1 MKFFLMNLCVFLIV
15 LSFTSASYGDENLSQ
30 SLHYQEEVVS
40 EVEKSSTETS
50 KIQKD
55 SDVKVHKNYF
65 DIHADEKEQDR
76 FFYEL
81 INMLSTLGLIVGGVL
96 IVAWFLKK
104 ILHGKIQQLNGG
116 SLIKVIEHR
125 TLSPRTTIY
134 LLDIKGEGM
143 IIGESMN
150 GVYHLGNF
158 QPDRL
163 SVFPSTDE
171 EIKKS

>member
-1 MKFFLMNLCVFLIV
+1 MKFFLLNLCVFLNV
-15 LSFTSASYGDENLSQ
+15 LSFNSIAHGDENLSQ
-30 SLHYQEEVVS
+30 SLQYQEEVTTAI
-40 EVEKSSTETS
+40 EESSPEIP

-65 DIHADEKEQDR
+65 DIHPNEKEEDR

-104 ILHGKIQQLNGG
+104 ILHGKIQHLNGG
-116 SLIKVIEHR
+116 NFIKVIEHR

-134 LLDIKGEGM
+134 LLDIQGERM
-143 IIGESMN
+143 IVGESMN
-150 GVYHLGNF
+150 VVYHLGNL
-158 QPDRL
+158 QSDRPN
-163 SVFPSTDE
+163 SFSINE
-171 EIKKS
+171 EVKKS